1 MSDASSLSIRG
12 GRVIDP
18 ASGLDAVTDVHIE
31 AGVVAGIG
39 APPAGHDQAQEIDAS
54 GLIVC
59 PGLVDL
65 SARLRQPGEEH
76 KATVASET
84 RAAAAAGVTTLCC
97 PPDTLPPVDTPAVAQ
112 LIIQLAEAR
121 GLARVLPAGALTRGL
136 AGEQL
141 SEMAA
146 LKLAGCAVMS
156 NGDRPVRNTR
166 VLRRALEYAYTYGLC
181 TFMHPADAYLS
192 EEGIAHEGRVATR
205 LGLPSIPEAAETLG
219 VARNLALG
227 EQTGARLHFRG
238 LSTAQGAALIG
249 DARERRMAVSADV
262 SAHQLWLTED
272 AVDGFNADAHLIPPL
287 RTKADRDELRV
298 AIAAGAITAICSDH
312 RPQEPDAKLRP
323 FPQTA
328 PGMSA
333 LETLLPLTLALV
345 KEGVLDLRRA
355 LACLTCN
362 PADILER
369 PMGRLHVGA
378 IADVCIFDPEETW
391 VVGDETLVSRGKN
404 TPLRG
409 ATLRGR
415 VRTTLLAGRVVFQ
428 RTASDAGPQ

>member
-1 MSDASSLSIRG
+1 MSDPSALSIRG

-18 ASGLDAVTDVHIE
+18 ASGLDTVTDVHIA
-31 AGVVAGIG
+31 AGVVVGIG
-39 APPAGHDQAQEIDAS
+39 DPPAGHAPGQEIDAA
-54 GLIVC
+54 GLVVC

-121 GLARVLPAGALTRGL
+121 GLARVLPAGALTHAL

-146 LKLAGCAVMS
+146 LKLAGCVVMS
-156 NGDRPVRNTR
+156 NGDQPVRNTR

-181 TFMHPADAYLS
+181 TFMHPADPYLS
-192 EEGIAHEGRVATR
+192 EGGIAHEGLVATR
-205 LGLPSIPEAAETLG
+205 LGLPSIPEATETLG

-238 LSTAQGAALIG
+238 LSTAHAAAMIG

-262 SAHQLWLTED
+262 SAHQLWLTEE
-272 AVDGFNADAHLIPPL
+272 AVNGFNADAHLIPPL
-287 RTKADRDELRV
+287 RTKADRDGLR
-298 AIAAGAITAICSDH
+298 AALAAGAVTAICSDH
-312 RPQEPDAKLRP
+312 RPHEPDAKLRP
-323 FPQTA
+323 FPQTE

-345 KEGVLDLRRA
+345 AEDVLDLRRA
-355 LACLTCN
+355 LACVTCN

-369 PMGRLHVGA
+369 PVGRLQAGA
-378 IADVCIFDPEETW
+378 IADLCIFDPDETW
-391 VVGDETLVSRGKN
+391 VVGDDTLVSRGKN

-428 RTASDAGPQ
+428 REG